1 MENVNVSV
9 KPSFLTVISFMVTT
23 IVLYLLSYYS
33 IDLLGYL
40 LGNTSFSWV
49 NMYVFSYVQPLLA
62 IFLAYKFIK
71 KYQVVAANIEQ
82 LVADEKTA
90 YIDNYMHEAVSKFG
104 LKSIGSIR
112 HALKKG
118 RKLALVMLTL
128 MLLTYVVLILSV
140 FGILFL
146 PIILMVSF
154 PIIMLCIKMLKS
166 YKYMNEAIDEDPHF
180 IDRYTK

>member
-112 HALKKG
+112 HALKRG
-118 RKLALVMLTL
+118 ANSL
-128 MLLTYVVLILSV
+128 
-140 FGILFL
+140 
-146 PIILMVSF
+146 
-154 PIIMLCIKMLKS
+154 
-166 YKYMNEAIDEDPHF
+166 
-180 IDRYTK
+180 